1 MDAQQHLQIKKYAN
15 LFYRWKAFIYI
26 CFLLSLSAG
35 IGFYLVT
42 PKVYRATALLIYEK
56 QKVVRSKMS
65 QDTEPVA
72 KDTIST
78 LTQQVTSRTTLE
90 ELIKSFDLYG
100 EMRARLPLEDVI
112 ETMRKH
118 IKVDPTK
125 GDIFQVSFEGGDPR
139 KVLKVTN
146 AIASKFIEENLKFR
160 EERATQTSEY
170 IQKELDIAKKSID
183 EKESVMRDYKLKYY
197 NEMPQQRDAN
207 MLRINALQ
215 LQMQSKQDSIQN
227 LERTKLLVMDQV
239 AGLKRSFGEADEAG
253 NPGGAEA
260 QQAVSDIDD
269 PAARLDKV
277 RAYHDSLLLR
287 YTPAHPEVQRI
298 RRLLDTLEKEVAS
311 QPKAQTSAGSNEK
324 PPLATTKIPRVS
336 GKQESQLSV
345 QMQNID
351 RNIEGLRSEQEELR
365 QQLAKYQA
373 WILTTPVREAEWSA
387 LTRDYDELKR
397 HYDYL
402 VAQNLQ
408 ADSATHLEKQQ
419 KGSQFKIVDPARLP
433 ETPSWPNIYRIL
445 GMALAGGLGF
455 AFCCIF
461 LVNFFDL
468 SFREVYDLEDFLGLP
483 VSCTIPYIETNREK
497 RWRQVKIGLWLTL
510 VLLTLC
516 LLGLTFWY
524 LIRRGLIIF

>member
-15 LFYRWKAFIYI
+15 LLYRWKAFLYI
-26 CFLLSLSAG
+26 CFLLSISAG
-35 IGFYLVT
+35 IGVYLVT

-56 QKVVRSKMS
+56 QQVARSKMA
-65 QDTEPVA
+65 QDIEPAV

-78 LTQQVTSRTTLE
+78 LSQQVTSRTTLE
-90 ELIKSFDLYG
+90 ELIKNFDLYSD
-100 EMRARLPLEDVI
+100 MRARLPMEDVI
-112 ETMRKH
+112 EAMRKH
-118 IKVDPTK
+118 IKVEPTK
-125 GDIFQVSFEGGDPR
+125 GDIFQVSFEGSDPR

-197 NEMPQQRDAN
+197 NEMPQQRDTN

-215 LQMQSKQDSIQN
+215 LQMQSKQESIQN
-227 LERTKLLVMDQV
+227 LERTKVLVMDQI
-239 AGLKRSFGEADEAG
+239 AGLKRSLAELTDEGRPA
-253 NPGGAEA
+253 GAEGS
-260 QQAVSDIDD
+260 QTQSDADD
-269 PAARLDKV
+269 PALRLEKI

-287 YTPAHPEVQRI
+287 YTPVHPEVQRV
-298 RRLLDTLEKEVAS
+298 RRLIESLEKEVAT
-311 QPKAQTSAGSNEK
+311 QPVEQPGSGRGDQAPAAKATRG
-324 PPLATTKIPRVS
+324 I
-336 GKQESQLSV
+336 GKQESQLTV
-345 QMQNID
+345 QLKGID
-351 RNIEGLRSEQEELR
+351 RSIEGLRSEMEELR
-365 QQLAKYQA
+365 QQLATYQA
-373 WILTTPVREAEWSA
+373 WVATTPVREAEWSG

-433 ETPSWPNIYRIL
+433 VTPSWPNIYRIL
-445 GMALAGGLGF
+445 GMALAGGMGF
-455 AFCCIF
+455 AFCGIF
-461 LVNFFDL
+461 LANFFDL
-468 SFREVYDLEDFLGLP
+468 SFREVNDLEEFLGLP
-483 VSCTIPYIETNREK
+483 VSCTIPYIETSREK
-497 RWRQVKIGLWLTL
+497 RWRLVKIGLGLTL
-510 VLLTLC
+510 VLLTLT
-516 LLGLTFWY
+516 LLALAFWY